1 MPNEQKKILPINYTS
16 REFESIR
23 NDLMEIAERFYPD
36 SFQDFSEASFGSLML
51 DAVAYVGDQLSF
63 YLDYNVNESFLDT
76 AYQFNNILRHGRIL
90 GYKYDGR
97 PSTYGQV
104 ALYVMIPA
112 SQTALGPDAEYIPI
126 LKKGSRFTSET
137 GLNFVLTDNIDF
149 ADPINPVVVALT
161 DTSTG
166 APTYYAIKAYGNVVS
181 GFFSQET
188 VPVGNYERFK
198 RVKLTSANVSEIIA
212 VYDSDG
218 HEYFEVDYLSQDM
231 VYKELSNENYKD
243 DNVPSILKPYLVSR
257 KFIVE
262 RDRFNTYIQ
271 FGSGETGQSDV
282 VADPQAVAM
291 DVFGKTYVTDITFDP
306 TRLTKNKSLG
316 IVPSNTTLTVAYRV
330 TNPTNS
336 NVASGQLTK
345 VSSMSLEFANID
357 KLNTDKIKAVEESLE
372 VANETPIVGDVTN
385 ATSGEIKQRIFDT
398 FPTQNRAVTQAD
410 YENLTYRMPPKF
422 GSLKRCSA
430 QQDPSSQKRNLNLYV
445 ISQDSF
451 GKLVTTNNTIKNNLK
466 TWLNQHRMINDTI
479 DILDPYILNL
489 GIEFVIKTTTMADK
503 YTTLDAAITKLKN
516 KFEVGFFIG
525 EQLYISDI
533 YKELKDVPGI
543 LDVVKVKLTNKT
555 GVNYSGATIDINRN
569 LSPDGDY
576 LVTPKNAII
585 EIKYPETDIKGKMR

>member
-1 MPNEQKKILPINYTS
+1 MPNEQKKILPIDYTS
-16 REFESIR
+16 REFGSIR

-36 SFQDFSEASFGSLML
+36 SFQDFSEASFGSIML

-76 AYQFNNILRHGRIL
+76 AYQFNNIVRHGRVL

-97 PSTYGQV
+97 PSTYGKV

-112 SQTALGPDAEYIPI
+112 SQTALGPDIEYTPI
-126 LKKGSRFTSET
+126 LKRGSRFTSET
-137 GLNFVLTDNIDF
+137 GLNFVLTENVDF
-149 ADPINPVVVALT
+149 ADPNNPVVVAQT

-166 APTYYAIKAYGNVVS
+166 APTYFAIKAYGNVVS

-188 VPVGNYERFK
+188 KAIGNYERFK
-198 RVKLTSANVSEIIA
+198 RVTLSSANVSEIIA

-231 VYKELSNENYKD
+231 VYKELANQNYKN

-271 FGSGETGQSDV
+271 FGSGEAGASNV
-282 VADPQAVAM
+282 VADPQSVAM
-291 DVFGKTYVTDITFDP
+291 DVFGKTYTSDLTFDP
-306 TRLTKNKSLG
+306 TRLSKNRSFG

-336 NVASGQLTK
+336 NVATGALTK
-345 VSSMSLEFANID
+345 VSSMLLEFANPD
-357 KLNTDKIKAVEESLE
+357 KLNEITINTIQQSLE

-410 YENLTYRMPPKF
+410 YENLTYRMPPKY
-422 GSLKRCSA
+422 GSIKRCST
-430 QQDPSSQKRNLNLYV
+430 QRDPSSKKRNLNIYV
-445 ISQDSF
+445 ISEDSF
-451 GKLVTTNNTIKNNLK
+451 GKLATTNNTIKNNLK
-466 TWLNQHRMINDTI
+466 TWLNQHRMINDTV
-479 DILDPYILNL
+479 DILDPYILNI
-489 GIEFVIKTTTMADK
+489 GVEFIIKTTTMADK
-503 YTTLDAAITKLKN
+503 YTTLDAAINKLKN
-516 KFEVGFFIG
+516 KFKTGFFIG

-533 YKELKDVPGI
+533 YQELKEVPGI
-543 LDVVKVKLTNKT
+543 LDVIKVKLINKT
-555 GVNYSGATIDINRN
+555 GISYSGATIDINRN

-585 EIKYPETDIKGKMR
+585 EIKYPDTDIKGKIR